1 MLALFLLFCRSK
13 SAKRWADPLTQSLCL
28 HQASYVR
35 LSYSS
40 LWSTPQ
46 IRPTVE
52 RKEKFFIASNSLEST
67 MSEPTV
73 IVADNGE
80 EVSRELG
87 KLIEAEANSVLQS
100 PDSVLVIGLSGK
112 KGLEALD

>member
-1 MLALFLLFCRSK
+1 MC
-13 SAKRWADPLTQSLCL
+13 
-28 HQASYVR
+28 
-35 LSYSS
+35 
-40 LWSTPQ
+40 
-46 IRPTVE
+46 
-52 RKEKFFIASNSLEST
+52 
-67 MSEPTV
+67 EPTV

-112 KGLEALD
+112 KCLD